1 MYIGKRVTLGKNVR
15 IGYGTKLYGFSEI
28 GDGTLIDSYVIIG
41 YPIRRKVMESIAG
54 AVGLDEL
61 FDSIS
66 DGVRIG
72 RQCIVRSGTVIYE
85 RVVLEDGVETGHSVL
100 IREDTVIGSNTKI
113 GTATIIDG
121 KVVIGS
127 NTSIQSGV
135 YIPPGV
141 KIGSNVFIG
150 PRAVFTN
157 DRYPPSR
164 RLAEIVVEDDVV
176 IGASSVIV
184 AGIRIGRG
192 AVIAAGSVVTRSV
205 DPYTVVMGVP
215 AKPIMKRDEYDK
227 RRVEYEEKYLFP
239 YR

>member
-1 MYIGKRVTLGKNVR
+1 MYIGKRVVLRKNVR
-15 IGYGTKLYGFSEI
+15 IGHGAKLYGPSEI
-28 GDGTLIDSYVIIG
+28 GDNAIIDNYVIIG
-41 YPIRRKVMESIAG
+41 YPTRRKLIDSK
-54 AVGLDEL
+54 VGNANLDEL

-72 RQCIVRSGTVIYE
+72 SRCIVRSGSVVYE
-85 RVVLEDGVETGHSVL
+85 RVVLEDGVETGHGVL
-100 IREDTVIGSNTKI
+100 IREDTIIGRDTKI

-164 RLAEIVVEDDVV
+164 RLAEIIVEDDVIV
-176 IGASSVIV
+176 GANSVIV

-205 DPYTVVMGVP
+205 DPYTVVAGVP